1 MVSKI
6 EVISSNID
14 RYCQFLKLYLSLGR
28 AILMMDSM
36 FMLVVQLVRYF
47 R

>member
-1 MVSKI
+1 MVGKI
-6 EVISSNID
+6 EVMSLNID
-14 RYCQFLKLYLSLGR
+14 RYCRFLKLYLSLGR
-28 AILMMDSM
+28 AILMMDSV